1 MAYRP
6 RQLVVRAREAAGLFV
21 TTLDRQG
28 LVSNFLNSYARE
40 FNRAAR
46 TAHPGRYKELA
57 ATIRRE
63 ALLAMAARLE
73 AALPK
78 RLGIRSLPPPHISER
93 RSLDL
98 FHQEFFIALGEAMDW
113 GAEEFAEFWHD
124 LELYRKLGARTART
138 AKSQKSAAR
147 VEGPFVDR
155 AGLLLDPAML
165 EKARRAAAKFQ
176 AQLEATA
183 DALLKKVFSSRH
195 AN

>member
-1 MAYRP
+1 MAYSS

-21 TTLDRQG
+21 TTLDRQD

-46 TAHPGRYKELA
+46 TAHPARYKELA

-78 RLGIRSLPPPHISER
+78 RLGIRSQIPPRAAER

-98 FHQEFFIALGEAMDW
+98 FQQEFFTALGEAMDW

-124 LELYRKLGARTART
+124 LELYRTLGAPTARP
-138 AKSQKSAAR
+138 ARSHKSEAR

-183 DALLKKVFSSRH
+183 DTLLNKVFTRRR

>member
-21 TTLDRQG
+21 ATLDRQD
-28 LVSNFLNSYARE
+28 LVSSFLNSYARE

-46 TAHPGRYKELA
+46 TAHPARYKELS
-57 ATIRRE
+57 ATLRRE

-73 AALPK
+73 ASLPK
-78 RLGIRSLPPPHISER
+78 RLGIRSQPPPHIAER

-113 GAEEFAEFWHD
+113 GAEEFADFWHD
-124 LELYRKLGARTART
+124 LELYRKLGARTARP

-176 AQLEATA
+176 TQLEATA
-183 DALLKKVFSSRH
+183 DALLKKVFSRRH